1 MRARDVGRAAT
12 MQPSQHNNVLA
23 ELGGPQWG
31 LLPALAS
38 LPFLLSQAG
47 NPAGLKSMTFILLA
61 ALMASSDVATRRIPN
76 QLTALA
82 AIGGLSWGLLA
93 GGLPGLGQALLGG
106 AVGFGIMLV
115 FYLLGALGAGDVK
128 ALGALGCFLAPWAAF
143 LLFMF
148 TALAGG
154 VLAVALMIAA
164 RRGLRPAPDQTMP
177 YGLAI
182 AAGAFVLV
190 MQGGLP

>member
-1 MRARDVGRAAT
+1 MHTPRQNSAL
-12 MQPSQHNNVLA
+12 S
-23 ELGGPQWG
+23 ELGGAQWG

-47 NPAGLKSMTFILLA
+47 NPAGLKSMTFLLLA

-82 AIGGLSWGLLA
+82 AIGGLSWGLMA
-93 GGLPGLGQALLGG
+93 GGFTGLGQALLGG
-106 AVGFGIMLV
+106 AVGFGLMLV
-115 FYLLGALGAGDVK
+115 FHLLGAVGAGDVK
-128 ALGALGCFLAPWAAF
+128 AIGALGCFLAPWAA
-143 LLFMF
+143 LSLFVL

-154 VLAVALMIAA
+154 VLALIRMIAN
-164 RRGLRPAPDQTMP
+164 RRGFSSAPDNSLA

-182 AAGAFVLV
+182 AAGATALVL
-190 MQGGLP
+190 QGGIP

>member
-1 MRARDVGRAAT
+1 
-12 MQPSQHNNVLA
+12 MQSPRHNNALA

-47 NPAGLKSMTFILLA
+47 NPTGLKSLTFILLA

-82 AIGGLSWGLLA
+82 AIGGLGWGLMA

-106 AVGFGIMLV
+106 AVGFGLMLV
-115 FYLLGALGAGDVK
+115 FYLLGAVGAGDVK
-128 ALGALGCFLAPWAAF
+128 ALGSLGCFLAPWPA
-143 LLFMF
+143 LTLFVL

-154 VLAVALMIAA
+154 ILAIARMIAS
-164 RRGLRPAPDQTMP
+164 RRGLAPAPDNSLP

-182 AAGAFVLV
+182 AAGALALVL
-190 MQGGLP
+190 QGGLP